1 MDSNFESRSKW
12 WYNISRLQND
22 SVGSKIPP
30 PKPLVTLLRPKRS
43 KSGQP
48 SPTHAPTFPRN
59 TGQASSLT
67 VTSRISPVC
76 ADFCVKWPI

>member
-48 SPTHAPTFPRN
+48 SPTHAPTFP
-59 TGQASSLT
+59 
-67 VTSRISPVC
+67 
-76 ADFCVKWPI
+76 

>member
-30 PKPLVTLLRPKRS
+30 PKPLVTLLRPR
-43 KSGQP
+43 GLNPANQAP
-48 SPTHAPTFPRN
+48 LTHPLSLETQARPPR
-59 TGQASSLT
+59 
-67 VTSRISPVC
+67 
-76 ADFCVKWPI
+76 